1 MHFMKKIMY
10 ILDAKWIYLS
20 INWINHRMRKTKRL
34 IDEKIHCYLKLIFA
48 YHRIFISCV
57 AWKKICAFI
66 SRFTQSYALT
76 WNNFMLCKLIT
87 IYLRQLFY
95 QVYLWFSGMFSR
107 ANITFL
113 YALSSATII
122 LRTTNRN
129 GKQSQLIVSPWFRL
143 NINDKE
149 CNNQENDPYDRFCCF
164 SNLTFDIYYC

>member
-1 MHFMKKIMY
+1 MKKICTYYMQM
-10 ILDAKWIYLS
+10 WIYLS
-20 INWINHRMRKTKRL
+20 INGINHRMRKTKRL

-57 AWKKICAFI
+57 AWKRFAHLFLDSLNHTPWRGIISCLANWLPSTYVSYFI
-66 SRFTQSYALT
+66 K
-76 WNNFMLCKLIT
+76 W
-87 IYLRQLFY
+87 IYGL
-95 QVYLWFSGMFSR
+95 VEWFSR
-107 ANITFL
+107 ANITFF

>member
-1 MHFMKKIMY
+1 MLLEIDFCVSSYFHILCCLKKIG
-10 ILDAKWIYLS
+10 
-20 INWINHRMRKTKRL
+20 
-34 IDEKIHCYLKLIFA
+34 
-48 YHRIFISCV
+48 
-57 AWKKICAFI
+57 AFI
-66 SRFTQSYALT
+66 SRFAQSYSLT

-95 QVYLWFSGMFSR
+95 QVDLWFSGMFSR
-107 ANITFL
+107 ANITFF
-113 YALSSATII
+113 YALSRAPII

-129 GKQSQLIVSPWFRL
+129 GKQIQLIVSPWFRL